1 MSMARRKRGAPGNAA
16 QQTRALDFSQQ
27 SSAKPNFALSAA
39 RATAGQSGNT
49 GRPAISDAYDRRYTN
64 ESNVGIG
71 TGKLG
76 KKDRV
81 KGMARRGR
89 KGKGQHKDSPQRPF
103 VSFRQYG
110 GSPAAAQ

>member
-1 MSMARRKRGAPGNAA
+1 MARRKRGAPGNAA

-27 SSAKPNFALSAA
+27 SSAKASFALSAA

-49 GRPAISDAYDRRYTN
+49 GTPAISGAYEKRHTN

-71 TGKLG
+71 SGRGLG
-76 KKDRV
+76 KKYRV

-89 KGKGQHKDSPQRPF
+89 KGKGQHKDAPQRPF